1 MESLSARALDRLS
14 SGGALLIA
22 YRLSLLLALAAV
34 CTAPGQL
41 PVAGFPQVSSS
52 RLLCA
57 NMVKRDEEEGK

>member
-41 PVAGFPQVSSS
+41 PVAGLARGPIDPGTKDLAAL
-52 RLLCA
+52 RP
-57 NMVKRDEEEGK
+57 G

>member
-1 MESLSARALDRLS
+1 MESLSARALDRPS

-41 PVAGFPQVSSS
+41 PVAGFPQ
-52 RLLCA
+52 RLLVLA
-57 NMVKRDEEEGK
+57 RDIS